1 MKYVIIGGVAAGM
14 SAAMEIYRTDEDA
27 HIIVLERGE
36 DYSYG
41 QCGLPYVIGGVVSS
55 LEELIARDVETFR
68 ETYGIDARVCTEV
81 EEISVD
87 AQIVRG
93 INHQTNT
100 PFEINYDRLL
110 IATGTSPV
118 FPPWEGS
125 DLKGIHPLKTL
136 TDAENI
142 LKHLQEEITAVTV
155 VGGGYIGLEMAE
167 NLVELGKEVTMI
179 QSGPQLAGI
188 FDPDIAMLIH
198 EKAKEKGIRLLLN
211 EKVTGFSG
219 NAYVESIQTEENS
232 YETEFVLLA
241 IGVEANT
248 HFLEDTGIQLTNKGA
263 IQVNAYQETN
273 VKNIYAAGDCAT
285 HYHRIKQVQDHIPLG
300 TTANKQGRIA
310 GANMAGNSLPFQGIV
325 GTSIIKFFEYTLG
338 RTGINEA
345 EAKALNIPYQVHT
358 SKGISR
364 AGYYPGGETLYM
376 KLLSHEKTNQLLGA
390 QIIGQEGVDK
400 RIDVLAT
407 ALYNEMTFQQLVDL
421 DLSYSPPYNTVW
433 DPMQTMA
440 RKTFD

>member
-1 MKYVIIGGVAAGM
+1 
-14 SAAMEIYRTDEDA
+14 
-27 HIIVLERGE
+27 
-36 DYSYG
+36 
-41 QCGLPYVIGGVVSS
+41 
-55 LEELIARDVETFR
+55 
-68 ETYGIDARVCTEV
+68 
-81 EEISVD
+81 
-87 AQIVRG
+87 
-93 INHQTNT
+93 
-100 PFEINYDRLL
+100 
-110 IATGTSPV
+110 SPV

-310 GANMAGNSLPFQGIV
+310 GANMAGNSLPFKGIV
-325 GTSIIKFFEYTLG
+325 GTSII
-338 RTGINEA
+338 
-345 EAKALNIPYQVHT
+345 
-358 SKGISR
+358 
-364 AGYYPGGETLYM
+364 
-376 KLLSHEKTNQLLGA
+376 
-390 QIIGQEGVDK
+390 
-400 RIDVLAT
+400 
-407 ALYNEMTFQQLVDL
+407 
-421 DLSYSPPYNTVW
+421 
-433 DPMQTMA
+433 
-440 RKTFD
+440 